1 MRKSARRSKLQ
12 RFMTDSRK
20 NPAEGEPSEHESTKT
35 DDVTTPLGPLVRAA
49 HASST
54 APKPK
59 APRNPQAQTR
69 SQRASAE
76 ERTRELAARKRVAAL
91 VSGGLHFTIKRE
103 GGRIQGQRG
112 ASSAKLV
119 ARLTSKGFSPEVTL
133 DLRGQPTVNVRDAI
147 ASFVSVRHRRGVQQL
162 SIVFDPPS
170 GEADADSALE
180 MIVAALTLGPAAA
193 LVRAFSNAH
202 ESLGGNTA
210 LAVLLI

>member
-1 MRKSARRSKLQ
+1 
-12 RFMTDSRK
+12 MTDSRK
-20 NPAEGEPSEHESTKT
+20 HPGEGEPSEHESSKP
-35 DDVTTPLGPLVRAA
+35 DNVTTPLGPLVHAA
-49 HASST
+49 HASS
-54 APKPK
+54 APKAK
-59 APRNPQAQTR
+59 APRSPQGQPR
-69 SQRASAE
+69 PQRASAE

-91 VSGGLHFTIKRE
+91 VSGGLHFKIKRE

-133 DLRGQPTVNVRDAI
+133 DLRGQPTVNARDAI
-147 ASFVSVRHRRGVQQL
+147 AGFVSVHHRRGVQQM

-193 LVRAFSNAH
+193 LVRAFSSAR

>member
-1 MRKSARRSKLQ
+1 
-12 RFMTDSRK
+12 MTDSRK
-20 NPAEGEPSEHESTKT
+20 HRSEGDPSEHESAKT
-35 DDVTTPLGPLVRAA
+35 DKVTTPLGALVRAA
-49 HASST
+49 HTSSA

-59 APRNPQAQTR
+59 APRSPRVERPQP
-69 SQRASAE
+69 ASAE

-91 VSGGLHFTIKRE
+91 VSGGLHFKIKRE
-103 GGRIQGQRG
+103 DGRIQGQRG
-112 ASSAKLV
+112 ASSTKLV
-119 ARLTSKGFSPEVTL
+119 TRLTSKGFSPEVTL
-133 DLRGQPTVNVRDAI
+133 DLRGQPTVNARDAI
-147 ASFVSVRHRRGVQQL
+147 AGFVSVHHRRGVQQM

-193 LVRAFSNAH
+193 LVRAFSSAR